1 MKRGVTYVTYLLV
14 CTCLAACSREEGDI
28 PSAGADEI
36 VFSAKVAQAAAAPTR
51 AESTMAEEYTPLDD
65 TFGTIYIY
73 HTQDERYNNGN
84 YSDMDEKASYIS
96 SGGTLQPQTPVSG
109 CWYWGGPEKPHLFH
123 AWNLPHDGEKQTD
136 TGEHQS
142 LVTLNNDNR
151 LGTVDLSMNKKSYEY
166 TVTGDNMAP
175 STYYRLSNLEYF
187 IGAVCGPLDL
197 QTNGSNIAVLQFKH
211 LVAKIIIERIQY
223 ISPDGGVEE
232 VSEIEFSMPN
242 MPNHAY
248 WTTGVPAPASGPPYV
263 FVAAA
268 KEPRLLP
275 LKSDDTGFEYTL
287 DQETD
292 YGVKGTLHNKS
303 CFYIYPCLFADVNP
317 LGSKLGEIEFRCRG
331 SWYYGTLES
340 ITTLE
345 GLNAGECISLT
356 LRLKD
361 GNVSGLYP
369 HINEWGSSDKVAT
382 DHDKPGI
389 YSVDDWKRF
398 VDYLRELM
406 KWTESGSNP
415 STKPEP
421 PAGLFDKGGNVN
433 LYCDLDLT
441 SATNYTDTTLLDYLL
456 KNNKKVIGNGHR
468 LKSATQW
475 DKDKYEDVLDDL
487 WVTTNGKDIE
497 FVL

>member
-1 MKRGVTYVTYLLV
+1 M
-14 CTCLAACSREEGDI
+14 

-51 AESTMAEEYTPLDD
+51 AESTMAEESTPVDD
-65 TFGTIYIY
+65 TFGTIYVH
-73 HTQDERYNNGN
+73 HTQNKRYDYGN
-84 YSDMDEKASYIS
+84 YSDMTDVDASYTS
-96 SGGTLQPQTPVSG
+96 SGGILQQQTPVSG
-109 CWYWGGPEKPHLFH
+109 CWYWGEPDKLHLFH
-123 AWNLPHDGEKQTD
+123 AWNLPHDGKKQTD

-142 LVTLNNDNR
+142 LVTLNVDNNR
-151 LGTVDLSMNKKSYEY
+151 LGTVDLSMNELYAY
-166 TVTGDNMAP
+166 TVTDGNMVE

-197 QTNGSNIAVLQFKH
+197 QTNGGNIAVLQFKH

-232 VSEIEFSMPN
+232 VPGTIRFSMPN

-248 WTTGVPAPASGPPYV
+248 WTTGVPASIPPYD
-263 FVAAA
+263 FDAAA
-268 KEPRLLP
+268 KEEPRLLP
-275 LKSDDTGFEYTL
+275 LKSDETGFKYTL
-287 DQETD
+287 EERN
-292 YGVKGTLHNKS
+292 YGVEGTLQNKS
-303 CFYIYPCLFADVNP
+303 CFYIYPCKFKDKNP
-317 LGSKLGEIEFRCRG
+317 LGNELGEIEFFYNN
-331 SWYYGTLES
+331 SWYYGSLAS

-389 YSVDDWKRF
+389 YSVDDWRRF
-398 VDYLRELM
+398 ADYLRECING
-406 KWTESGSNP
+406 GS
-415 STKPEP
+415 PEP
-421 PAGLFDKGGNVN
+421 PAGLFDEDDNVN

-441 SATNYTDTTLLDYLL
+441 SMSDYTDPGLLDYLM
-456 KNNKKVIGNGHR
+456 KEMKKKVIGNGHR
-468 LKSATQW
+468 LKSDTSW
-475 DKDKYEDVLDDL
+475 DKETYEEVLDDL
-487 WVTTNGKDIE
+487 WVTTNGEDIE
-497 FVL
+497 FE

>member
-96 SGGTLQPQTPVSG
+96 SGGILQQQPRASG
-109 CWYWGGPEKPHLFH
+109 CWYWGEPGKQHLFH

-142 LVTLNNDNR
+142 LVTLNDDNR

-175 STYYRLSNLEYF
+175 STYHRLSNLEYF

-248 WTTGVPAPASGPPYV
+248 WTTGVPASGPPYD

-268 KEPRLLP
+268 KEEPRLLP
-275 LKSDDTGFEYTL
+275 LKSDDTEFVYTL
-287 DQETD
+287 RETD
-292 YGVKGTLHNKS
+292 YGVKGTLRNKN
-303 CFYIYPCLFADVNP
+303 CFYIYPCRFDAENP
-317 LGSKLGEIEFRCRG
+317 LGRKLGEIEFFCKG

-345 GLNAGECISLT
+345 GLNAGECISLI

-398 VDYLRELM
+398 ADYLRECM
-406 KWTESGSNP
+406 NEGSP
-415 STKPEP
+415 GP
-421 PAGLFDKGGNVN
+421 PAGLFDENGNVN
-433 LYCDLDLT
+433 LYCNLDLT
-441 SATNYTDTTLLDYLL
+441 SMSNYTGTDLLDYLAGM
-456 KNNKKVIGNGHR
+456 NKKIIGNGHR
-468 LKSATQW
+468 LKSDTAW
-475 DKDKYEDVLDDL
+475 DKETYENVLDDL
-487 WVTTNGKDIE
+487 WVTANGEDIE
-497 FVL
+497 FK